1 MHNSATD
8 TSVFR
13 LICCTLTKKMQ
24 QVEQMSVPSE
34 SYCTHLKPSSNHKK
48 DSSDFSL
55 FYNRE
60 IYFMVTRVKNFMLV
74 CYDLAQGTYI
84 FAENSD
90 AYHD

>member
-24 QVEQMSVPSE
+24 QVEQTSVPSE

-55 FYNRE
+55 FYNRK
-60 IYFMVTRVKNFMLV
+60 IYFMVVKIYFYTYVPRFGSSIGFLCRNF
-74 CYDLAQGTYI
+74 
-84 FAENSD
+84 N
-90 AYHD
+90 